1 MIASTQR
8 TNLVITMSFVVAIM
22 LTIFPLPDWANPW
35 RPAWVVT
42 VLIYWCMAVPN
53 KVGITTAWFLGLI
66 LDIQQGALLGQNA
79 LGLTLIAFFTIQS
92 YQRLRM
98 SPLTQQAVIVCFYI
112 LFYKLIML
120 LVMGYIGVGGQDW
133 TYWMS
138 AIVSM
143 LLWPWI
149 FIILRDLRRQYDI
162 T

>member
-120 LVMGYIGVGGQDW
+120 LVMGYIGVGRQDW
-133 TYWMS
+133 TYWMP

>member
-1 MIASTQR
+1 MIASTKR

-120 LVMGYIGVGGQDW
+120 LVMGYIGVGRQDW
-133 TYWMS
+133 TYWMP